1 MKKVRIAVGPHLS
14 DLTVEI
20 WFAEVKLRMRASQG
34 VSVLTTF
41 PSQAAAEDGSNQL
54 FLKDF
59 DMCSIQYTFMLIHKH
74 VRVWYPSRD
83 LSRFR
88 VAQTKGDTMQ

>member
-1 MKKVRIAVGPHLS
+1 MFFFVALTLSVKKVRIAVGPHLS
-14 DLTVEI
+14 DLTVDI
-20 WFAEVKLRMRASQG
+20 WFGEVKLRMRASQG

-59 DMCSIQYTFMLIHKH
+59 DMGI
-74 VRVWYPSRD
+74 
-83 LSRFR
+83 
-88 VAQTKGDTMQ
+88 